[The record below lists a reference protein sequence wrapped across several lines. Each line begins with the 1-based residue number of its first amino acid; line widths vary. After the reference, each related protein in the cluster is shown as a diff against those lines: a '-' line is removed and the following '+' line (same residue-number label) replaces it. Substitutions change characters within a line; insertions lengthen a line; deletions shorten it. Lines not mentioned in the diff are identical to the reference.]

1 MLRDTVRLYLFAI
14 RDSFITLLPLTF
26 FRVLADLLRY
36 LPVPGYH
43 AAMADLFGPRWQA
56 AVALAVE
63 ACLAAWGVGTAIAV
77 AVFVHRRLSR
87 RTADRE
93 PMQSIAVG
101 FSALVNFMLYIFI
114 SGDSLADGFS
124 YGAMPACILIGLGTG
139 IILHAMSRWQISW
152 SHYLTFD
159 TDVVFFQAVRSCLPV
174 TSAALAT
181 LVTLALAKEMSAWLP
196 DPVLFFESILSSGI
210 WSSTI
215 LASLINQITWFFGAH
230 GTLVLSSVEGLLF
243 APLGEAYSSARGYRP
258 LFDTFILLGGSGCT
272 LGLLFSIMLSVREGG
287 QVRVARLALIPSL
300 FNINEVVL
308 FGLPVVL
315 NPLYLL
321 PFIGVPL
328 LATLISV
335 GAIEAGMISFADTR
349 VPWTTPPLISG
360 WMVTGSWH
368 GAALQCVLIG
378 LSTFLYLPF
387 VRMAERQR
395 AARQSELVQKA
406 ASAIMEEKKRSPV
419 IHRQDDTGVIARG
432 LLGELKQAIARG
444 DLELHYQPKLDGQ
457 ETVVGFEALLRWTHR
472 QHGPL
477 SPILAVTLAEDGD
490 MINELGAWVID
501 EACACKARLNALGYE
516 ELTMAFNISPMQL
529 TDPDLPKRVSRA
541 LERNGLS
548 PCEIE
553 LEVTESQAIPDNQQV
568 DDAFRGLMEIGVRL
582 AMDDFGMG
590 YSSLLYLRRFE
601 VGAIKIDG
609 SLTRDVLVNEAN
621 ADIIRSIAALGQKRG
636 VAIVA
641 EFVETIPQR
650 DALIAL
656 GCSQFQGYLFSRP
669 IPEADCVNF
678 LRKA

>member
-1 MLRDTVRLYLFAI
+1 L
-14 RDSFITLLPLTF
+14 
-26 FRVLADLLRY
+26 
-36 LPVPGYH
+36 
-43 AAMADLFGPRWQA
+43 
-56 AVALAVE
+56 
-63 ACLAAWGVGTAIAV
+63 
-77 AVFVHRRLSR
+77 
-87 RTADRE
+87 
-93 PMQSIAVG
+93 
-101 FSALVNFMLYIFI
+101 
-114 SGDSLADGFS
+114 
-124 YGAMPACILIGLGTG
+124 
-139 IILHAMSRWQISW
+139 
-152 SHYLTFD
+152 
-159 TDVVFFQAVRSCLPV
+159 
-174 TSAALAT
+174 
-181 LVTLALAKEMSAWLP
+181 
-196 DPVLFFESILSSGI
+196 
-210 WSSTI
+210 
-215 LASLINQITWFFGAH
+215 
-230 GTLVLSSVEGLLF
+230 
-243 APLGEAYSSARGYRP
+243 
-258 LFDTFILLGGSGCT
+258 
-272 LGLLFSIMLSVREGG
+272 
-287 QVRVARLALIPSL
+287 
-300 FNINEVVL
+300 
-308 FGLPVVL
+308 
-315 NPLYLL
+315 
-321 PFIGVPL
+321 
-328 LATLISV
+328 
-335 GAIEAGMISFADTR
+335 
-349 VPWTTPPLISG
+349 
-360 WMVTGSWH
+360 
-368 GAALQCVLIG
+368 
-378 LSTFLYLPF
+378 
-387 VRMAERQR
+387 
-395 AARQSELVQKA
+395 
-406 ASAIMEEKKRSPV
+406 EEKKRSPV

-477 SPILAVTLAEDGD
+477 SPVLAVTLAEDGG

-529 TDPDLPKRVSRA
+529 TDPDLPERVSRA

-609 SLTRDVLVNEAN
+609 SLTRDVLANEAN

-656 GCSQFQGYLFSRP
+656 GCNQFQGYLFSRP
-669 IPEADCVNF
+669 IPEADCVDF